1 MTTTTKTT
9 GEKETSLFVRF
20 GDWLSNASMDRSGL
34 TEVTIRLMRDDCH
47 LATRVSEIQNT
58 EGNPLTP
65 QDVEKLMGEK
75 NLNYIAEQTGQSLD
89 AIEDALTGVL
99 PMLAHLLRVDPERLF
114 QYQCKI

>member
-1 MTTTTKTT
+1 MTTTVKTK

-47 LATRVSEIQNT
+47 LATRVSEIHNT
-58 EGNPLTP
+58 EANPLTP
-65 QDVEKLMGEK
+65 QEVEVLMDEK
-75 NLNYIAEQTGQSLD
+75 HLKYIADQTGQSLE
-89 AIEDALTGVL
+89 AIEDALTEVL
-99 PMLAHLLRVDPERLF
+99 PMLGNLLRVDPERLF